1 MHEPLYAAL
10 LDEVQRFNHAI
21 HLGLRPSI
29 YRAGVTFIIEYAEL
43 ESDRLWF
50 YCIKLEWNGVEK
62 HLYTPHV
69 QEYTWYCY
77 GQSEWAVLLWQSGL
91 RRNSYFNVRTT

>member
-1 MHEPLYAAL
+1 
-10 LDEVQRFNHAI
+10 
-21 HLGLRPSI
+21 
-29 YRAGVTFIIEYAEL
+29 
-43 ESDRLWF
+43 
-50 YCIKLEWNGVEK
+50 
-62 HLYTPHV
+62 V